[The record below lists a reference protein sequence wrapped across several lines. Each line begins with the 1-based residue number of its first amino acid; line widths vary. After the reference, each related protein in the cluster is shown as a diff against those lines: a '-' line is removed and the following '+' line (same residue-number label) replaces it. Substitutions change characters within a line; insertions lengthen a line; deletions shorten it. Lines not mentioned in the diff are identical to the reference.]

1 MPSVLTSADNERKI
15 HPAWGT
21 GGAGSLRLT
30 EGFGLA
36 APMLPS
42 SHSCEGHG
50 QCLVVVA
57 GQGEHAE
64 GILWLHGKARRGKG
78 STHTPCAL
86 SASAKGNSGSKGHY
100 SHSHVPI
107 HVCEVR
113 IVAQSWDLSLVHEPC
128 WGTAVVVAW
137 IPRRVQRPLLAS
149 ARWYQRAR

>member
-1 MPSVLTSADNERKI
+1 M
-15 HPAWGT
+15 
-21 GGAGSLRLT
+21 GSLRLT

-113 IVAQSWDLSLVHEPC
+113 IVAQS
-128 WGTAVVVAW
+128 
-137 IPRRVQRPLLAS
+137 
-149 ARWYQRAR
+149 